1 MNGEAR
7 EIIEMHLEKQ
17 KEHACKQ
24 RVTEI
29 FLSMKKSIES
39 IKLERLNRL
48 QLSPSR
54 LLELTKDNN
63 KDDRP

>member
-1 MNGEAR
+1 MSYR
-7 EIIEMHLEKQ
+7 D
-17 KEHACKQ
+17 
-24 RVTEI
+24 
-29 FLSMKKSIES
+29 FLSTKKSIES

-63 KDDRP
+63 KDDRPKTSDVAVVDVAVVVVVIY

>member
-1 MNGEAR
+1 MSYR
-7 EIIEMHLEKQ
+7 D
-17 KEHACKQ
+17 
-24 RVTEI
+24 

-63 KDDRP
+63 KDDRPKTSDFAVVDVVVVVVVVIY